1 MGGEDRVEISGKTAI
16 VTGGAAGI
24 GQAAVLQLVGKGA
37 ARLIIVDVDE
47 AGMAEAAARARAAGA
62 IAETVRLDLSDLYA
76 VETWFGSLSARGGC
90 DILFNNAGIVS
101 GTPQFPT
108 AEVRGLRRMIDVNL
122 SSLVI
127 ATQLA
132 AQAMRARGGGV
143 IVNTVST
150 VALGTGFS
158 DALYAT
164 TKAGVMMFTRC
175 CASLKADWN
184 VRVAGVLPG
193 LTNTPILK
201 KTGADGDY
209 APWMA
214 PILAGNAMCQ
224 PEDIADAVV
233 DLIEDDTL
241 AGGDWVA
248 VRRIDGRIERQWG
261 HDTAV

>member
-1 MGGEDRVEISGKTAI
+1 MEICGKTAI

-24 GQAAVLQLVGKGA
+24 GRAGVLRLATSGA
-37 ARLIIVDVDE
+37 ARIILIDVDE
-47 AGMAEAAARARAAGA
+47 AGMAETAEQARTAGA
-62 IAETVRLDLSDLYA
+62 LVETVRLDLSDLHA
-76 VETWFGSLSARGGC
+76 VESWFGSLSARGGC

-101 GTPQFPT
+101 SAQQFPS
-108 AEVRGLRRMIDVNL
+108 ADIRGLRRMIDVNL

-132 AQAMRARGGGV
+132 AQAMHARGGGV

-175 CASLKADWN
+175 CAPLKADWN

-193 LTNTPILK
+193 LTNTPILR

-214 PILAGNAMCQ
+214 PILSSNAMCQ
-224 PEDIADAVV
+224 PEDIADAVI
-233 DLIEDDTL
+233 DLIEDDSL
-241 AGGDWVA
+241 PGGDWVA
-248 VRRIDGRIERQWG
+248 VRHIDGRIVREWG
-261 HDTAV
+261 HDGA

>member
-1 MGGEDRVEISGKTAI
+1 MEIRGKTAI

-24 GQAAVLQLVGKGA
+24 GQAAAVQLARKGA
-37 ARLIIVDVDE
+37 ARILIVDVDAE
-47 AGMAEAAARARAAGA
+47 GMAETEARVRAAGA
-62 IAETVRLDLSDLYA
+62 AADTVRLELSDLFA
-76 VETWFGSLSARGGC
+76 VERWFGSLMARGGC

-101 GTPQFPT
+101 GAPQFPE
-108 AEVRGLRRMIDVNL
+108 ADVRGLRRMIDVNL

-132 AQAMRARGGGV
+132 AQAMRVRGGGV
-143 IVNTVST
+143 IINTVST

-164 TKAGVMMFTRC
+164 AKAGVMMFTRC
-175 CASLKADWN
+175 CAPLKADWN

-193 LTNTPILK
+193 LTNTPILR

-224 PEDIADAVV
+224 PEDIADAVI

-248 VRRIDGRIERQWG
+248 VRHIDGRIERQWG
-261 HDTAV
+261 HDAV

>member
-1 MGGEDRVEISGKTAI
+1 MEIEGKTAI

-24 GQAAVLQLVGKGA
+24 GQATALRLAAKGA
-37 ARLIIVDVDE
+37 ARIIVIDVDE
-47 AGMAEAAARARAAGA
+47 AGMADTASRARGAGA
-62 IAETVRLDLSDLYA
+62 RVETVTLDLSDLYA
-76 VETWFGSLSARGGC
+76 VERWFGSLSARGGC

-101 GTPQFPT
+101 GAAQFPM

-122 SSLVI
+122 SSLII

-164 TKAGVMMFTRC
+164 SKAGVMMFTRC
-175 CASLKADWN
+175 CAALKADWN

-201 KTGADGDY
+201 KTGAGGDY

-224 PEDIADAVV
+224 PEDIADAVI
-233 DLIEDDTL
+233 DLIEDDML

-248 VRRIDGRIERQWG
+248 VRRIDGCIERQWG
-261 HDTAV
+261 HDAMA